1 MADVPAKRDEPEPP
15 AEGRAVMPRA
25 EPWQTAPPG
34 PPGAAIEPPP
44 CSPSGAPFQAMA
56 APVSPRYDMPPAPHE
71 GYPPPLPVGAFV
83 FGTVPPRQVW
93 EGPYRAP
100 LYRTDP
106 NAVIGR

>member
-1 MADVPAKRDEPEPP
+1 
-15 AEGRAVMPRA
+15 
-25 EPWQTAPPG
+25 
-34 PPGAAIEPPP
+34 
-44 CSPSGAPFQAMA
+44 MA

-106 NAVIGR
+106 NAVIGRPTPPDQLKRMEDAAGFTSPAARGWKEPLPYDRPPDAPRR